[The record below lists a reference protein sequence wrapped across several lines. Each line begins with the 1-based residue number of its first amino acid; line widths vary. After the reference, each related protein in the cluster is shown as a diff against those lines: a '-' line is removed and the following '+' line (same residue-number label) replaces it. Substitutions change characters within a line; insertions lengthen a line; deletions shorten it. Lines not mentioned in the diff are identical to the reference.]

1 MSYQLST
8 PLAQVR
14 GLGPTWVNRLAKH
27 DIHTVADF
35 LLLLPIRYDD
45 RSITLT
51 INQLGSID
59 TDQLLTRLDS
69 VANSGQNPT
78 KLKLLTQDKK
88 ASDKSKIPTVTIR
101 ATVTQLKM
109 YWKGTRSVQSAWL
122 HDETGRIKATWFNSP
137 FVMTTLREGETY
149 LFAGKYSSHYST
161 LTQPSIEK
169 IDTGES
175 IHTGRLVPIYTST
188 IGIKP
193 GMIRR
198 LLQRILDQIEID
210 NRHAELIG
218 RHCGLA
224 CPKANGSLQSQK
236 SMEVINADGKSST
249 TNNQQLNLDENQS
262 LLSLSTALSQLHF
275 PDSADSI
282 IVARER
288 LALEELL
295 VLLSTSQRL
304 TKTWQKTYQSTT
316 PNLRQMNIADLVD
329 QHKLPFQ
336 LTNSQQI
343 ALQDLLSDLSQPY
356 PMNRLL
362 LGEVGSGKT
371 VVAGLIASY
380 LVSQGQT
387 CCFLA
392 PTRIL
397 AQQHASTLA
406 NLFPTTQIK
415 LLTSQST
422 FDKVAQPTLLV
433 GTHKLFNHIHALKP
447 ALVIIDEQ
455 QRFGVSQRTDQVSW
469 TSHAKHKLLP
479 HVLTMTA
486 TPIPRSLLL
495 TIFRHIQVSTLTELP
510 FPRQVKT
517 YLVPNV
523 KRTKAITWLRKQ
535 LMPDNSLLIVVC
547 PLVDPNTKAAENAS
561 AAIATFQDMQ
571 KLFSDFPVG
580 LLHGQQKKSDQ
591 ANVLDQLH
599 HDQLK
604 ILVATS
610 LVEVGVDLPQ
620 ATHLWIENAD
630 RFGLSSLHQL
640 RGRVGRRGQEGHCL
654 LFTNSTTDTT
664 RSRLQ
669 LFSTTTDG
677 FRLAEADL
685 KQRGAG
691 DIFGTKQHGWGGLR
705 FSAWTNANLLKLS
718 DQINHQLP
726 SDWHSPLEAQ
736 FLSGEVEGV
745 TN

>member
-14 GLGPTWVNRLAKH
+14 GLGPTWVSRFAKH
-27 DIHTVADF
+27 DIYTVADF

-45 RSITLT
+45 RSMTLT
-51 INQLGSID
+51 INQLQSSNID
-59 TDQLLTRLDS
+59 QVFARFDS
-69 VANSGQNPT
+69 ALNSGQNT
-78 KLKLLTQDKK
+78 IKLNQAAQNKK
-88 ASDKSKIPTVTIR
+88 TASKSKTPTVTIR
-101 ATVTQLKM
+101 ASITQLKM
-109 YWKGTRSVQSAWL
+109 HWKGTRSIQSAWL

-137 FVMTTLREGETY
+137 FVMTTLKEGETY
-149 LFAGKYSSHYST
+149 LFAGKYSTQYST

-169 IDTGES
+169 IDTGEN

-188 IGIKP
+188 MGIKP

-198 LLQRILDQIEID
+198 LLQRILDQLEVD
-210 NRHAELIG
+210 NYHDELLPI
-218 RHCGLA
+218 
-224 CPKANGSLQSQK
+224 
-236 SMEVINADGKSST
+236 
-249 TNNQQLNLDENQS
+249 
-262 LLSLSTALSQLHF
+262 STALSQLHF
-275 PDSADSI
+275 PDSADNI
-282 IVARER
+282 IFARER

-304 TKTWQKTYQSTT
+304 TKTWRKIYQSTT
-316 PNLRQMNIADLVD
+316 PNLEQVSATDFID
-329 QHKLPFQ
+329 QHKLPFH
-336 LTNSQQI
+336 LTNSQKTV
-343 ALQDLLSDLSQPY
+343 LQELLHDLCQPY

-380 LVSQGQT
+380 VVSQGQS

-397 AQQHASTLA
+397 AQQHATTLA
-406 NLFPTTQIK
+406 NLFPTTQVK
-415 LLTSQST
+415 LLTAQST
-422 FDKVAQPTLLV
+422 FDQIARPTLLV
-433 GTHKLFNHIHALKP
+433 GTHKLFNHIHTLKP

-455 QRFGVSQRTDQVSW
+455 QRFGVLQRTDQVSW
-469 TSHAKHKLLP
+469 TSHSKHKLLP

-495 TIFRHIQVSTLTELP
+495 TILRHIQVSTLTELP

-517 YLVPNV
+517 YLVPNS
-523 KRTKAITWLRKQ
+523 KRTKAINWLKKQ
-535 LMPDNSLLIVVC
+535 LTPAKSLLIVVC
-547 PLVDPNTKAAENAS
+547 PLVDHNTKAAENAS
-561 AAIATFQDMQ
+561 AALAIFQDMQ
-571 KLFSDFPVG
+571 KLFPKFPVG

-591 ANVLDQLH
+591 ACVLDQLH

-620 ATHLWIENAD
+620 ATHLWIENAE

-654 LFTNSTTDTT
+654 LFTNSTTDST
-664 RSRLQ
+664 RDRLQ

-677 FRLAEADL
+677 FKLAEADL

-691 DIFGTKQHGWGGLR
+691 DIFGTKQHGWSGLR
-705 FSAWTNANLLKLS
+705 FSAWTNADLLAKS
-718 DQINHQLP
+718 GQINHQLP
-726 SDWHSPLEAQ
+726 ADWHSPLEAQ
-736 FLSGEVEGV
+736 FLSREVEGI